1 MSPHPLSSLHVT
13 LAVHHTARASAQ
25 GVARSHT
32 TCEGLASAVVC
43 RGRGRR
49 WPITTIPCRPPDVRI
64 LPASLRPSSPARRWP
79 SRRAHEHAIV
89 YHPPPST
96 RPILTAIHLAPCC
109 PPSSPLPP
117 PPALTAQHVRAI
129 QSAHPSCHAVAL
141 PVPTLAA
148 HHMHE
153 ARACV
158 GLGRPPGAAGL
169 DAEAPHLHAQ
179 GERRQHHGHPSRC
192 LAACIPWLATE
203 ARTRAC
209 EQRASA
215 LASWPL
221 TW

>member
-117 PPALTAQHVRAI
+117 PPGSHCPARPCYPERPPLVSCGGFAR
-129 QSAHPSCHAVAL
+129 AHPGCPPHARGPSL
-141 PVPTLAA
+141 
-148 HHMHE
+148 
-153 ARACV
+153 R
-158 GLGRPPGAAGL
+158 RSRSPPGGSRL
-169 DAEAPHLHAQ
+169 
-179 GERRQHHGHPSRC
+179 RRRGPTS
-192 LAACIPWLATE
+192 
-203 ARTRAC
+203 ARTGREATAPTVIRAD
-209 EQRASA
+209 AS
-215 LASWPL
+215 LPASHG
-221 TW
+221 